1 MAVHICIGAH
11 HRSLICPSHLQHVE
25 SHVRLETVI
34 GGKAELTQTVLEHLA
49 RSNAAQ
55 WGTRIPRRNRKC
67 SDAAVAAAVRS
78 VAAAVLALA
87 TYALFNSVGR
97 D

>member
-11 HRSLICPSHLQHVE
+11 HRSLICPSHLQHVG
-25 SHVRLETVI
+25 SHVRLEAVI
-34 GGKAELTQTVLEHLA
+34 GARRITQTVLEHLA